1 MNDSLNICLSCG
13 LCCDGTLIG
22 YVKLGSE
29 ELPALRELLNIE
41 EEGGKGFFLQPC
53 KSYCDGCTIYSNR
66 PKQCD
71 NFKCGLLK
79 SVEQKELSFDTAL
92 ERINAVSQKKISIE
106 KKIAKL
112 PFELESNS
120 FYFKMT
126 ELKTLL
132 YKKKAE
138 SPVTQNQLELIPDLE
153 QLNSLIS
160 KNFGVSLF

>member
-92 ERINAVSQKKISIE
+92 ERINAVSQKKMSIE

>member
-22 YVKLGSE
+22 YVKLGSK

>member
-1 MNDSLNICLSCG
+1 M
-13 LCCDGTLIG
+13 
-22 YVKLGSE
+22 
-29 ELPALRELLNIE
+29 RELLNIE

-79 SVEQKELSFDTAL
+79 SVEQKELSFDSAL

-138 SPVTQNQLELIPDLE
+138 SPETQNQLELIPDLE

>member
-92 ERINAVSQKKISIE
+92 ERINAVSQKKMSIE

-138 SPVTQNQLELIPDLE
+138 SPVTQNQLELIPELE

>member
-92 ERINAVSQKKISIE
+92 ERINAVSQKKY
-106 KKIAKL
+106 
-112 PFELESNS
+112 P
-120 FYFKMT
+120 
-126 ELKTLL
+126 
-132 YKKKAE
+132 
-138 SPVTQNQLELIPDLE
+138 
-153 QLNSLIS
+153 
-160 KNFGVSLF
+160 

>member
-1 MNDSLNICLSCG
+1 M
-13 LCCDGTLIG
+13 
-22 YVKLGSE
+22 
-29 ELPALRELLNIE
+29 PALRELLNIE

-79 SVEQKELSFDTAL
+79 SVEQKELSFDSAL

>member
-138 SPVTQNQLELIPDLE
+138 SPVTQNQLELIPELE

>member
-53 KSYCDGCTIYSNR
+53 KSYCDGCTIYSKR

-92 ERINAVSQKKISIE
+92 ERINAVSQKKMAIE

>member
-1 MNDSLNICLSCG
+1 M
-13 LCCDGTLIG
+13 
-22 YVKLGSE
+22 
-29 ELPALRELLNIE
+29 
-41 EEGGKGFFLQPC
+41 
-53 KSYCDGCTIYSNR
+53 
-66 PKQCD
+66 
-71 NFKCGLLK
+71 
-79 SVEQKELSFDTAL
+79 SFDTAL
-92 ERINAVSQKKISIE
+92 ERINAVSQKKMAIE